1 MIGTSSMAWVL
12 RPVAV
17 ALLASLLSVGNSY
30 FVWHDGEYHNDDSKS
45 CTVVCTQHKCGTYNL
60 LQTMDRYHQTLPSVV
75 PDHEPLPQCS
85 NGDLAFFL
93 NIKTMVPAVQFD
105 YSQARAMLMI
115 RHPLDVVVSS
125 HRFHLT
131 AGEKWL
137 HVPQEN
143 GLTYQEELNTMNK
156 TEGIM
161 FEMTQG
167 AAYLDTVRLLEFL
180 ESPEAAHFRLL
191 KLEQSKYSPHD
202 FADEL
207 ALILGLDADKLRP
220 IVVDELSYDKF
231 REIKHLSPVDGELI
245 EQIRGQ
251 ELYGATYPYEF
262 GLHLECEHYLAF
274 EEIFG
279 IKALRILGYGDSVKM
294 YKAAKAKQCG
304 TPAKKRKRRK
314 RRRKSRA
321 ASEL

>member
-1 MIGTSSMAWVL
+1 MLATSFLAWIL
-12 RPVAV
+12 RPAAL
-17 ALLASLLSVGNSY
+17 ALLASLTVGDCY
-30 FVWHDGEYHNDDSKS
+30 FVWHDGDYRTDDGKS
-45 CTVVCTQHKCGTYNL
+45 CTVVCSQHKCGTYNL
-60 LQTMDRYHQTLPSVV
+60 LQAMDRYHQTLPSVV
-75 PDHEPLPQCS
+75 PDEEPMPQCS

-93 NIKTMVPAVQFD
+93 NIKTMVPAVGFD
-105 YSQARAMLMI
+105 YSKARAMLMI

-143 GLTYQEELNTMNK
+143 GLTYQEELNTMSK
-156 TEGIM
+156 AEGIM
-161 FEMTQG
+161 FELTEG

-180 ESPEAAHFRLL
+180 ESPEADYFHLL

-207 ALILGLDADKLRP
+207 ALTLGLDVERIRP
-220 IVVDELSYDKF
+220 IVVDELSYDNF
-231 REIKHLSPVDGELI
+231 QEIKHLSPVNRGLI

-251 ELYGATYPYEF
+251 ELLGATYPYEF

-279 IKALRILGYGDSVKM
+279 VKLLRTLGYGDSIKM
-294 YKAAKAKQCG
+294 YKTAKAKKCG
-304 TPAKKRKRRK
+304 IPARRRKRRK
-314 RRRKSRA
+314 RRRRSRA
-321 ASEL
+321 GEL